1 MNRTLLAL
9 SAIFVAGSLSA
20 DEEKPAAEQAP
31 DSFKVKLET
40 SKGDIVFQVT
50 RSWSPLGADRF
61 HELVKAG
68 FYNDCRFFRVI
79 EGFMAQTGINGDPK
93 VHAKWK
99 DKTIKDDSRVKSNTR
114 GFVSFAKS
122 SLPHSRSTQFF
133 INFGDNKYLDD
144 YGFSPFAQ
152 VVEGMDVVDK
162 IYSGYGEGAP
172 RGNGPPQ
179 SRVVGEGNEYL
190 KKSYP
195 KLDYIKKAT
204 IVPAK

>member
-1 MNRTLLAL
+1 MRLILMTFGVVLISSTL
-9 SAIFVAGSLSA
+9 VG
-20 DEEKPAAEQAP
+20 DEAKPAPKQAP
-31 DSFKVKLET
+31 ESFQVKLET

-50 RSWSPLGADRF
+50 RSWSPVGADRF

-79 EGFMAQTGINGDPK
+79 KGFMAQTGINGDPK
-93 VHAKWK
+93 VHAAWK
-99 DKTIKDDSRVKSNTR
+99 DKTIKDDPLVKSNKR

-122 SLPHSRSTQFF
+122 GLPNSRSTQFF
-133 INFGDNKYLDD
+133 ISFRDNAYLDE

-152 VVEGMDVVDK
+152 VVKGMDVVDM

-179 SRVVGEGNEYL
+179 SRVVAEGNEYL

-195 KLDYIKKAT
+195 NLDYIKKAT